1 MNTST
6 QANFDI
12 NAILEGTLEDLADL
26 PEFKP
31 FPAGTHR
38 VTIKWEQKV
47 VNKHPGF
54 ELKMKAIETMELA
67 NASDAPLEAGTETGV
82 LFLLDNEIGQ
92 GNFKKMLSSLAAH
105 YGAKAN
111 RLLIEESQNAEVL
124 VITKTRT
131 NKDKTQT
138 YTDIVEMQVV

>member
-6 QANFDI
+6 QIDI
-12 NAILEGTLEDLADL
+12 NSILDGTLDDLADL

-38 VTIKWEQKV
+38 VSIRWEQKV
-47 VNKHPGF
+47 INKHPGF

-92 GNFKKMLSSLAAH
+92 GNFKKMLSSLASH
-105 YGAKAN
+105 YGAKPN
-111 RLLIEESQNAEVL
+111 RALIEESQNAEVL
-124 VITKTRT
+124 VITKQRQ

-138 YTDIVEMQVV
+138 YTDVVEMQVV